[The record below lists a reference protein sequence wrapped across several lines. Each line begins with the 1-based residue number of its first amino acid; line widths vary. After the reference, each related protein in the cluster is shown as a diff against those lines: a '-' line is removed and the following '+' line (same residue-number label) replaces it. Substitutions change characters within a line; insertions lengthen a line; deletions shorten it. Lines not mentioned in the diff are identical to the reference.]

1 MTINTSDRYVI
12 ITTPWDTITPSL
24 KNKINRLEKL
34 NLIEEKNAEEN
45 QQLMIDFNITKIP
58 TLMLVNSGKEVK
70 RLEGIITMD
79 QLKEFF
85 GV

>member
-12 ITTPWDTITPSL
+12 ITTPWDTITPGL

-45 QQLMIDFNITKIP
+45 QQLMLDFNITKIP

>member
-1 MTINTSDRYVI
+1 MTHEVLRSLTSRRGVYVSG
-12 ITTPWDTITPSL
+12 PGLSNDFS
-24 KNKINRLEKL
+24 RDMQ
-34 NLIEEKNAEEN
+34 KNAEEN
-45 QQLMIDFNITKIP
+45 QQLMLDFNITKIP